1 MAMPASRTRSRPTVE
16 RHLRNALQHVAVGE
30 RLIDRQRAVLV
41 TLEEHGRPTQV
52 ARKLLA
58 QFEDVQAMHVA
69 DRDRLV
75 HELAR
80 CAD

>member
-1 MAMPASRTRSRPTVE
+1 MVE
-16 RHLRNALQHVAVGE
+16 RHLRLALQHVAVGE
-30 RLIDRQRAVLV
+30 RLIDKQLALLM
-41 TLEEHGRPTQV
+41 TLEEHGHPTQV

-75 HELAR
+75 DELAQ